1 MNQKKDIFNNNIKK
15 ELVSTIVFTL
25 IFSLILFLG
34 LGIAMLLLTLS
45 YDNIEPD
52 ARIFLYFISGFSIL
66 CSIAYPLI
74 SFLLIRCYPKHKKLA
89 HLFIKEMYFED

>member
-25 IFSLILFLG
+25 IFSFILFLG
-34 LGIAMLLLTLS
+34 LGIAMLLLVS
-45 YDNIEPD
+45 SIDKIDPD
-52 ARIFLYFISGFSIL
+52 TRTVFYIISIL
-66 CSIAYPLI
+66 SMLCSVAYPLI